1 MKKKVHNK
9 KSMLRKLTW
18 SKNSSRSAQS
28 TGHGNHEDSQ
38 MQPQSTGPGNHEDSQ
53 MAVLQGDGEYDKEE
67 KSLSRFCPCFK
78 TKDQSSATAENKE
91 QLPSPWALHA
101 DEELSPR
108 SSVWLYLAAVSLM
121 GLGTLLVV
129 EGSSESV
136 GLGRSD
142 DDRVTL
148 AMFSTCFSISL
159 ALCIGYRHRSVRNA
173 FTCDLR
179 WIHFSV
185 EFLLSVVLF
194 CLWCVIMSMLLD
206 PFGAMNFA
214 ITTVSAADSTQ
225 IIWNI
230 NLWVCA
236 WLGYGLLASLVG
248 SLLLVSPMRKR
259 ATWPREVLSKTKR
272 HRYEFEESRWTY
284 WFMCLAFQ
292 LALSVFSLKLRN
304 GQTCT
309 GALGSTPFCERSNM
323 GTGVGL
329 VNAII
334 SCASLLFCRLDQM
347 GKFDH
352 WGANRQLKIWCI
364 ECCFSLI
371 SLAMA
376 CLNLAY
382 STRPGG
388 PATELGNMF
397 VTSIVG
403 VALSLMLCEQILN
416 SCMVRAFAAEED
428 ASEFEQSMQP
438 EEQLDVEKGRRRIYT
453 PRLSDSDD
461 ESSSS
466 SGSSSDSSSS
476 SSSEGLHESIYPPE
490 FEQDE
495 SESSYSLP
503 EPAPVN
509 TSISST
515 TNNASRYDEYRADV
529 SIGTANVNVP
539 PSDDE
544 SDFNSES
551 GVDLCFEPDDD
562 VSSIDC
568 SIPSKMAASRVSRAS
583 SIDPDG
589 YKSEDNYD
597 ARETKVPTASNI
609 QYRSTRRKTKKS
621 TNFNRNEVL
630 ESVSEQKV
638 THAKSD
644 GNNEE

>member
-1 MKKKVHNK
+1 
-9 KSMLRKLTW
+9 MLRKLTW
-18 SKNSSRSAQS
+18 WSKNSSDRSAQS
-28 TGHGNHEDSQ
+28 AGN
-38 MQPQSTGPGNHEDSQ
+38 GNHEDSQ
-53 MAVLQGDGEYDKEE
+53 MAILQGDDKYEKEE
-67 KSLSRFCPCFK
+67 NSLSRFCPCFK
-78 TKDQSSATAENKE
+78 IGTKDQSSASSENKE
-91 QLPSPWALHA
+91 KLPSPWALHS
-101 DEELSPR
+101 DEELSSR

-129 EGSSESV
+129 EGGSSNSV

-142 DDRVTL
+142 GDRVTL
-148 AMFSTCFSISL
+148 AMFSTCLSVSL
-159 ALCIGYRHRSVRNA
+159 AIYIGYRHRSVRNA

-179 WIHFSV
+179 LIHFSV
-185 EFLLSVVLF
+185 EFLLSVILF
-194 CLWCVIMSMLLD
+194 CLWCVEMSMLLD

-214 ITTVSAADSTQ
+214 TTTVSAADSTQ

-259 ATWPREVLSKTKR
+259 ATWPREVLAKTKR

-284 WFMCLAFQ
+284 WFMSLAFQ
-292 LALSVFSLKLRN
+292 LALSVFSLKLQN
-304 GQTCT
+304 GETCA
-309 GALGSTPFCERSNM
+309 GALSSTPFCKRSKM

-329 VNAII
+329 VNALI
-334 SCASLLFCRLDQM
+334 SCASLLFCQLDQM
-347 GKFDH
+347 GKFEH
-352 WGANRQLKIWCI
+352 WETKREQKIWCV
-364 ECCFSLI
+364 ECCFSLL
-371 SLAMA
+371 SFAMA

-382 STRPGG
+382 STSPGG

-403 VALSLMLCEQILN
+403 VALSLILCEQVLN
-416 SCMVRAFAAEED
+416 SFMVRVFAAEED
-428 ASEFEQSMQP
+428 ASELEQSMQQ
-438 EEQLDVEKGRRRIYT
+438 EEQLDLEQGKRRIYT

-466 SGSSSDSSSS
+466 SCSSSS

-490 FEQDE
+490 FGKDE
-495 SESSYSLP
+495 TDNSSYSLP
-503 EPAPVN
+503 EPAPLN
-509 TSISST
+509 TSVSST
-515 TNNASRYDEYRADV
+515 TNNASSYDEYREGSGANA
-529 SIGTANVNVP
+529 SIGTVNANVL

-544 SDFNSES
+544 SDLNSES
-551 GVDLCFEPDDD
+551 GVDLCFLPDDD

-597 ARETKVPTASNI
+597 ARETKVPTAQNI
-609 QYRSTRRKTKKS
+609 QYRSTRRKIKKS
-621 TNFNRNEVL
+621 NNFNRNEVL

-638 THAKSD
+638 THAKAD